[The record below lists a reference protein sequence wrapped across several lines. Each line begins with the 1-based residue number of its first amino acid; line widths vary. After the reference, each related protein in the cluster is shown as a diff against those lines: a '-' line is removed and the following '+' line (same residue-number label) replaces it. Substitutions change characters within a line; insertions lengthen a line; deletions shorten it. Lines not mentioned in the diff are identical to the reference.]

1 MSTHEMGFMLPLP
14 QPVNYKSPWR
24 LFGAI
29 LCYTPQRS
37 FSNVSLLFNL
47 GERIRFL
54 YTANLRTQQGCDIM
68 AASGHYKAY
77 SYARAIFAYGE
88 RICAD
93 YTISASLLWY
103 NENSVKRCGLTG
115 RLEETDD

>member
-37 FSNVSLLFNL
+37 FSKRTLLLIGANASV
-47 GERIRFL
+47 FL

-68 AASGHYKAY
+68 AASGHYTAY

-88 RICAD
+88 RTCAD

-103 NENSVKRCGLTG
+103 NENSVKRRGLTG